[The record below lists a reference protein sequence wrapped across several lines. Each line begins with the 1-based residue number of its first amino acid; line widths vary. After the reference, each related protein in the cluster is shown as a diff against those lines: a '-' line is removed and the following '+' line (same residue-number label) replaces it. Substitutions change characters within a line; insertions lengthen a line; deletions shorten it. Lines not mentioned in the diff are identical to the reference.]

1 MVPRRWGAAA
11 TLALLALGCAR
22 RGPAEPTGLPGEQA
36 ADGPGELTLVYRP
49 PAGTRVACPA
59 LVETLVSA
67 MGPDRPVQ
75 QTLGGERVDLEEV
88 TAVEGATRSVRL
100 TYGATLWTT
109 SYPLPAP
116 DVRDLPPTTLA
127 GRFDESG
134 KLLDGTTDG
143 SVAQAMAAWVRQFDA
158 TPGWPARPLRRGE
171 SLPRPLRGP
180 GPPGTGSTVEAAA
193 PLTLVGYA
201 RLGGRL
207 CAKFRSDV
215 NGHLVYAPPL
225 ARAGETA
232 RSVLRGTSWLYFDV
246 ESGLRLGAIHTLH
259 YALPLPGAK
268 PGPVPEF
275 RATFRSGPC
284 RLESL

>member
-1 MVPRRWGAAA
+1 MPRRWVAAA

-22 RGPAEPTGLPGEQA
+22 RGPAEPAGLPGEQA
-36 ADGPGELTLVYRP
+36 AEGPAEVTLAYRP
-49 PAGTRVACPA
+49 PAGARVACPA

-67 MGPDRPVQ
+67 VGPERPLQ

-88 TAVEGATRSVRL
+88 TAVDGAARAVRL
-100 TYGATLWTT
+100 TFGETKWTT

-116 DVRDLPPTTLA
+116 EVRDLPPTTLA
-127 GRFDESG
+127 GRFDEAG
-134 KLLDGTTDG
+134 KLLDGTLDG
-143 SVAQAMAAWVRQFDA
+143 SVTQSMAAWVRQFDV
-158 TPGWPARPLRRGE
+158 TPGWPARPIRRGE
-171 SLPRPLRGP
+171 TLPRPLRGP

-201 RLGGRL
+201 RLGDRL
-207 CAKFRSDV
+207 CAKFRGDV
-215 NGHLVYAPPL
+215 RGHLVFTPSGAQ
-225 ARAGETA
+225 AGETA
-232 RSVLRGTSWLYFDV
+232 RSVLRGTSWLYFDL
-246 ESGLRLGAIHTLH
+246 ETGLRLGAVHTLR

-284 RLESL
+284 RYEAP